1 MKRQC
6 VQKGL
11 KLVKIF
17 VDTNVILDVLCNR
30 ADFVKSSSAVWNL
43 CETNKLEGYMSALTV
58 PNIVYILRK
67 ELTPEKTMQLIE
79 QISLIFKVVDLK
91 ASDLKSAAKMLTS
104 DYEDAVQSCQA
115 ARIGADYIV
124 TRNIRDFKDSK
135 VSALKP
141 SELLERI

>member
-1 MKRQC
+1 M
-6 VQKGL
+6 
-11 KLVKIF
+11 KIF
-17 VDTNVILDVLCNR
+17 VDTDVILDVLCNR
-30 ADFVKSSSAVWNL
+30 AEYVDASATVWNY
-43 CETNKLEGYMSALTV
+43 CEAGKAEGYMSALTV

-67 ELTPEKTMQLIE
+67 ELTPERTMQLIE

-91 ASDLKSAAKMLTS
+91 ASDLKAAAKMLAS

-135 VSALKP
+135 VPALKP
-141 SELLERI
+141 TELLERL